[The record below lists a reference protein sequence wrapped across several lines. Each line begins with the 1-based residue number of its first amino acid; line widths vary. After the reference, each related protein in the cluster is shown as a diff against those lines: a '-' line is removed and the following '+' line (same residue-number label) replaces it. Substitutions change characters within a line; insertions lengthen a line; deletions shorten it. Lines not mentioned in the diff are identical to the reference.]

1 MASKIRLGLQVILSL
16 QRKICLVR
24 FYYKE
29 HLLLYILL
37 MHLHSACICCT
48 ISMFFFFLTD
58 ISTCIS
64 TYVSTDPV
72 RNAET
77 FGVWGMHEMY
87 VCVEFWM
94 VDDEDFL
101 FLCVCVC
108 VSRVWMV

>member
-1 MASKIRLGLQVILSL
+1 MQVILSL
-16 QRKICLVR
+16 QRKICRVR
-24 FYYKE
+24 CYYKE
-29 HLLLYILL
+29 HVLLYFTDASAFC
-37 MHLHSACICCT
+37 MHLLYNGFCV
-48 ISMFFFFLTD
+48 SMFFFFLTD

-94 VDDEDFL
+94 VDDEDFY
-101 FLCVCVC
+101 FCVCVC